1 MPKGIEGKL
10 YQCNLTKIDQFCV
23 ESKYELVFGNWA
35 LCYISDEDIERVLQ
49 SIHNILKPD
58 GALVLKEPLIL
69 KEKDDEY
76 ICLIG

>member
-1 MPKGIEGKL
+1 MPKGIEGEL
-10 YQCNLTKIDQFCV
+10 YQCNLTKIDQFCE
-23 ESKYELVFGNWA
+23 ESKYDLVFGNWA

-76 ICLIG
+76 ICLTG